1 MDGPRSLGKEITNL
15 PDDGQDDQRLAQARG
30 CAGIGLLQDVVLEV
44 GVAQDVRDESQE
56 EGEAQEEGHHPG
68 DALALVVRLGSQ
80 SLFVVVV
87 LPVTVDPADP
97 AVGGQV
103 DKDFATAMGLP

>member
-1 MDGPRSLGKEITNL
+1 MGGPLEKKLTNL

-56 EGEAQEEGHHPG
+56 EGQSQEEGHHPG

-80 SLFVVVV
+80 SLFVMVV

-97 AVGGQV
+97 TVGGQV
-103 DKDFATAMGLP
+103 YKDFATAMGLP